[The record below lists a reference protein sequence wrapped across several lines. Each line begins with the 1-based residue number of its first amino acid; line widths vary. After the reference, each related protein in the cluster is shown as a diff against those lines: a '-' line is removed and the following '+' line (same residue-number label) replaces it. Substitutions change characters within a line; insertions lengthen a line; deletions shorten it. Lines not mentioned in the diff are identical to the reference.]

1 MRVKWYYILAL
12 MFSISPLCSHANPS
26 ATTADSSENGDDFEI
41 AKSINQIDSNT
52 DQDTNSS
59 SGVTSNGSTYAKLLE
74 LEEKVRELNG
84 KVQYSDYMN
93 KKLIEKI
100 NSVSAD
106 VNYRLEQ
113 IEKNKHPVAA
123 TTADEQNTNSASTNE
138 DRQKPVVM
146 HSGAV
151 AKFSEMLKKKNY
163 KEATQGLKK
172 YIKVNADAADL
183 DEAYFLLGK
192 TYFAQNMHEEAGS
205 YFLKYYKYYPTKPRA
220 SESLLN
226 LAVSLVKLGRNDKAC
241 SILSR
246 IDREYQNRSA
256 AEQKLSSNLSKKIK
270 CG

>member
-1 MRVKWYYILAL
+1 MRVKWYCIAVMAFVGACQL
-12 MFSISPLCSHANPS
+12 PLCSYANPTS
-26 ATTADSSENGDDFEI
+26 AITDNGEDLEI
-41 AKSINQIDSNT
+41 GSSINQIDNNSE
-52 DQDTNSS
+52 QDNSS

-84 KVQYSDYMN
+84 KVQYADYMN

-100 NSVSAD
+100 NNVSAD

-113 IEKNKHPVAA
+113 IEKNKHPVAS
-123 TTADEQNTNSASTNE
+123 TSEQGGSPQAMAPTDAE
-138 DRQKPVVM
+138 QQKVM
-146 HSGAV
+146 VMQSGEIAQ
-151 AKFSEMLKKKNY
+151 FSEMIKKKNY
-163 KEATQGLKK
+163 KEATHGLKK

-183 DEAYFLLGK
+183 DEAYYLLGK

-246 IDREYQNRSA
+246 IDREYQSRSA
-256 AEQKLSSNLSKKIK
+256 GEQKLSGELHKKIK
-270 CG
+270 CK

>member
-1 MRVKWYYILAL
+1 MRVKWYCTIAM
-12 MFSISPLCSHANPS
+12 MFIISPLCSHANPG
-26 ATTADSSENGDDFEI
+26 TASTDSSENGDDLEI
-41 AKSINQIDSNT
+41 ARSINQIDNSS
-52 DQDTNSS
+52 DQDSNPS

-123 TTADEQNTNSASTNE
+123 TTTEQNANAASTN
-138 DRQKPVVM
+138 DDQQTPVVM
-146 HSGAV
+146 RGGEV